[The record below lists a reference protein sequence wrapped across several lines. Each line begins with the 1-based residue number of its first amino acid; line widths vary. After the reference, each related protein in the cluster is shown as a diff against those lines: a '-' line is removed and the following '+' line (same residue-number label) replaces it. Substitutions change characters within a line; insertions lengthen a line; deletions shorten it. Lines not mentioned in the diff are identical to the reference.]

1 MGVGGGGD
9 LADDFVACGV
19 DENNRVAFGVCE
31 EDGFFAGR
39 DLDGSDGA
47 ALGVGDVGEFTAG
60 AEENHGR
67 RFALDG
73 ELGNDFALLGVEA
86 EEAVGV
92 FDGRPYRGGGDRG
105 PGG

>member
-1 MGVGGGGD
+1 M
-9 LADDFVACGV
+9 ADDFVACGV
-19 DENNRVAFGVCE
+19 DENNRVAFGVWE
-31 EDGFFAGR
+31 EDGFFVGR

-47 ALGVGDVGEFTAG
+47 ALGVGDVGAFTAG
-60 AEENHGR
+60 AEEKHVR
-67 RFALDG
+67 RFALDV
-73 ELGNDFALLGVEA
+73 ELEDDFALLGVEE